1 MNTRQPT
8 KAELVRALRAAADEI
23 LEMGC
28 TCAEMPGGVH
38 QDGCQ
43 GVASATHYYDVV
55 DRAAGRTRASV
66 RAPVAN
72 VGRRRS

>member
-23 LEMGC
+23 MEMGC
-28 TCAEMPGGVH
+28 TCAEMPGGIH

-43 GVASATHYYDVV
+43 GVASAKHYYEVA
-55 DRAAGRTRASV
+55 DRALGRTRASGC
-66 RAPVAN
+66 APVAN